1 MQNTSFTVAGMSS
14 STSSHHSPNINS
26 WGSTSTGPTQL
37 GASFGESLSQSRSH
51 YQPGYLLS
59 SQNNASPQG
68 NTRVDELPIVQT
80 KAKMNH
86 MLSRGPSDFGM
97 SSMFENTR
105 QRKNVA
111 DEDAPPINSVNDIPN
126 EVSFTSSSPF
136 HASSRVRLALIISS
150 TINPPLSIRFPPYQD
165 SADEVPLFARRT
177 QRPTATPQQPTQ
189 TQQPI
194 YIIVFGYPPE
204 KYSTAVEFFQSL
216 GATTDPDPHLEISN
230 CFRIGF
236 TDAGDAL
243 RAVRKNGEVL
253 SGSWMVGVKWADQA
267 QAEAVL
273 SQLQS
278 ASTQVSESSN
288 DNVMAVDEPSS
299 VSPQKGHSTANLKGA
314 GRKYNTP
321 TRLAPATAAFRKHNP
336 DAVVT
341 PQPQRGWSSINP
353 GWTAQ
358 QSQPQVQVNV
368 PPGSS
373 TPNKGMLGQVSDLI
387 FGW

>member
-1 MQNTSFTVAGMSS
+1 MQSTPFTVAGMSS
-14 STSSHHSPNINS
+14 STSTHHSPNINP
-26 WGSTSTGPTQL
+26 WGSTSTGPNQL
-37 GASFGESLSQSRSH
+37 GSSFGESLSQSRNH

-68 NTRVDELPIVQT
+68 NARVDELPIVKT

-97 SSMFENTR
+97 SSMFESTR

-136 HASSRVRLALIISS
+136 HASSR
-150 TINPPLSIRFPPYQD
+150 D
-165 SADEVPLFARRT
+165 SADEVPLFARRP
-177 QRPTATPQQPTQ
+177 QRPPAIPQQPTQ
-189 TQQPI
+189 TEQPI

-204 KYSTAVEFFQSL
+204 KYSTAVELFQSL

-273 SQLQS
+273 GQLQS
-278 ASTQVSESSN
+278 ASSQASVSP
-288 DNVMAVDEPSS
+288 DDTVMAVDETSQAAS
-299 VSPQKGHSTANLKGA
+299 QKGNPTVNSKGV
-314 GRKYNTP
+314 GGKYSTP
-321 TRLAPATAAFRKHNP
+321 TKLAPATAAFRKHNS

-358 QSQPQVQVNV
+358 QSQSQVQINV

-373 TPNKGMLGQVSDLI
+373 TPNKGVLGQVSDLI